1 MKNSILKFGS
11 YGALLGGSI
20 FVVSHYLFSYIDFDT
35 LEILGYA
42 SIIASLSFIFFGI
55 KHFRDHQNKGIVS
68 FGKAI
73 VIGLA
78 ISAIVGVV
86 IGLLDI
92 IYIVYINPDFS
103 AEYIQ
108 FMLDKARETMS
119 LQEFEAHKT
128 KLINDMKAFDNPA
141 FSGIF
146 MFAIVFSFGI
156 IATLISGI
164 ILHRKN

>member
-1 MKNSILKFGS
+1 MKISILKFAS

-20 FVVSHYLFSYIDFDT
+20 FVVSHYLFSNIDFDT
-35 LEILGYA
+35 LEIFGYA
-42 SIIASLSFIFFGI
+42 SIIASLSFIYFGI
-55 KHFRDHQNKGIVS
+55 KHFRAQQNNGIIS

-78 ISAIVGVV
+78 ISAIVGLT
-86 IGLLDI
+86 IGILDV

-108 FMLDKARETMS
+108 FMLDKSRETMS

-141 FSGIF
+141 FSGLF

-156 IATLISGI
+156 IATLISGF
-164 ILHRKN
+164 ILQRKN